1 MSQPPA
7 SPSTAASSTHC
18 PSCGRFVGPQE
29 VCPYCGASVSGRIG
43 LRVFRYGAVV
53 LALVGLIA
61 LWVAAR
67 SADIPIMQIQDI
79 GSTMNW
85 AYVKLQGT
93 VTRPPSYDPQSEYLK
108 FWLYDGSGEIMI
120 AAYRNETRALI
131 EMGRIPA
138 MGDRVTVEGT
148 LKVTEDFQSLT
159 LNVPEHM
166 SVERPAPAERAIGD
180 ITIGDIYQ
188 KVLVQ
193 GQVREIKVPYEG
205 LTILTVRDRSG
216 EIDVTYTTD
225 LVRLSGAPAE
235 VAPGDPVRVRGAV
248 SMYGETPQIS
258 LDVADGLQKLSAP
271 VEIAEAKEIE
281 QIVLADVDRMVQVEG
296 AIVEVSWMS
305 AGQKLTLDD
314 GSGEIAVILWQNVI
328 DGLLNRADLQE
339 GTWLRVRGVVSEYK
353 GELEV
358 LPELSL
364 DVDVVGVQAVE
375 VKRFPLADLTTDWSK
390 ETVSTEGQ
398 IVRVTPFSSGQKFIL
413 QDGEVTLTL
422 VFWQDLYE
430 ACPDRDRLLP
440 GAWVSVQGQLD
451 TYQGE
456 LEIVPA
462 HTEDVVFVEMRP
474 LPAAERR
481 SVADITLDDAGQV
494 YEVEGVL
501 TAVNPFSRGQRWTLD
516 DGTGEIVV
524 LVWDNV
530 LAPLSMTFEVGTRV
544 RVVGEIEVYQDT
556 LEVVPAVPGDILWLE
571 AAALPTPTVEPT
583 ATNVPTATAQI
594 VPTLTP
600 TSQATPTVLPTATSQ
615 PAATRGVQTVSTG
628 KLTQAMIGQTVTI
641 EGQIVEVTSFSSGVK
656 FYVDDGSGRAALW
669 VVQAVYGQLGNA
681 AQLVVGSTVRA
692 QGVVEEYKDELEVVP
707 QAAGDVTVTA
717 AAAPQEVTITRMA
730 DLSAANVGQTVT
742 VQGQIVEVTPFSS
755 GMKYLL
761 DDGSARVTLLLWQNV
776 YDLVAVKDQLIVGAT
791 VQATGKVDEYKG
803 EIEIVPALGSDVAIK

>member
-1 MSQPPA
+1 M
-7 SPSTAASSTHC
+7 
-18 PSCGRFVGPQE
+18 
-29 VCPYCGASVSGRIG
+29 SGRIG

-67 SADIPIMQIQDI
+67 SADIPAMQIQDI

-93 VTRPPSYDPQSEYLK
+93 VTRPPSFDPQSEYLK

-120 AAYRNETRALI
+120 AAYRNESRALI

-166 SVERPAPAERAIGD
+166 FVERPAPAERAIAD
-180 ITIGDIYQ
+180 ITISDIYH

-193 GQVREIKVPYEG
+193 GQVRAIKVPYEG

-216 EIDVTYTTD
+216 EIDVTYTAD
-225 LVRLSGAPAE
+225 LVRLSGAPAT
-235 VAPGDPVRVRGAV
+235 VVLGDPVRVRGAV

-271 VEIAEAKEIE
+271 VEIAEARSID
-281 QIVLADVDRMVQVEG
+281 QVVLADVDRMVQVEG
-296 AIVEVSWMS
+296 AIVKTSWMS
-305 AGQKLTLDD
+305 AGQKLTIDD
-314 GSGEIAVILWQNVI
+314 GRGEIVVLLWQNVI

-339 GTWLRVRGVVSEYK
+339 GAWLRVRGVVSEYR

-358 LPELSL
+358 VPDLPL
-364 DVDVVGVQAVE
+364 DVDVVSAPVVQVT
-375 VKRFPLADLTTDWSK
+375 RLPLAGLSADLSK
-390 ETVSTEGQ
+390 ETVNTEGQ
-398 IVRVTPFSSGQKFIL
+398 IVRVTPFSAGQKFIL
-413 QDGEVTLTL
+413 QDGAATLTL

-430 ACPDRDRLLP
+430 ACPDREQLVP
-440 GAWVSVQGQLD
+440 GAWLSVKGKLD

-462 HTEDVVFVEMRP
+462 HAEDVVWVEMRS
-474 LPAAERR
+474 LPTAEQREVAAIT
-481 SVADITLDDAGQV
+481 ADDVGQV

-501 TAVNPFSRGQRWTLD
+501 TAVIPFSKGQRWTLD

-530 LAPLSMTFEVGTRV
+530 LAPLSMSFEAGARV
-544 RVVGEIEVYQDT
+544 RVTGEIEVYKET
-556 LEVVPAVPGDILWLE
+556 LEIIPAAPGDIVWLE
-571 AAALPTPTVEPT
+571 AAALPTPAAAPE
-583 ATNVPTATAQI
+583 ATATAQAAPT
-594 VPTLTP
+594 PTLEP
-600 TSQATPTVLPTATSQ
+600 QATATVLPTATPQ
-615 PAATRGVQTVSTG
+615 PTATRGVQTVSTG
-628 KLTQAMIGQTVTI
+628 GLTQAMIGQTVTI
-641 EGQIVEVTSFSSGVK
+641 EGQIVEVVSFSSGVK

-669 VVQAVYGQLGNA
+669 VIQAVYSQLGNA

-692 QGVVEEYKDELEVVP
+692 QGVIQEYKDELEVVP
-707 QAAGDVTVTA
+707 QAACDVTVTVA
-717 AAAPQEVTITRMA
+717 ATPQPVTITRMA
-730 DLSAANVGQTVT
+730 DITVADKDKTVT
-742 VQGQIVEVTPFSS
+742 VQGEIVEVLPFSS

-776 YDLVAVKDQLIVGAT
+776 YDLVAVKDQLVVGAT
-791 VQATGKVDEYKG
+791 VQATGKVNEYRG
-803 EIEIVPALGSDVAIK
+803 AIEIVPALGNDVAIK